1 MIIKK
6 TIRIIAYNY
15 NRNKT
20 FKKIILMVLWLKKNT
35 NKILINPENIT
46 IIVSIVILTYQKI
59 NVK

>member
-6 TIRIIAYNY
+6 KIRIIAHNY

-46 IIVSIVILTYQKI
+46 IIVSIVILTYHKI